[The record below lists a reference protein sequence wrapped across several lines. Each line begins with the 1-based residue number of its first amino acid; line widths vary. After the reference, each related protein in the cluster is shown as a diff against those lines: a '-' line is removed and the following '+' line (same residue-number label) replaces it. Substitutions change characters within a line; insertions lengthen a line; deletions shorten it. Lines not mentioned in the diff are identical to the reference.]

1 MKKVMLKPL
10 NVDSYWVFCHHLFA
24 DVSMKSLQV
33 VALSGMMTSPPPR
46 LLSCPRRTTT
56 SPQSLCPRLPSLVF
70 PLRHPQSDACW
81 SPAGPAPQTTLVFPY
96 LRPASP
102 ASRSHI
108 SRTLTSSKEA
118 SLAYSYFKMSISHKE
133 IVQLFGKNAQL
144 SIAYLQSRDCDD
156 ETGAGRLA
164 VSRGEE
170 SLCRCFYKWKI

>member
-1 MKKVMLKPL
+1 MKKVMLNPL
-10 NVDSYWVFCHHLFA
+10 NVDSRWVFCCCLCA

-56 SPQSLCPRLPSLVF
+56 WPQSPCPRLRRLVF
-70 PLRHPQSDACW
+70 HLRRPQSDACW
-81 SPAGPAPQTTLVFPY
+81 SPAGPAPQTTPVFPY

-118 SLAYSYFKMSISHKE
+118 SSAYSYFKMSKKCHKE
-133 IVQLFGKNAQL
+133 IVQLFWKNAVVYSL
-144 SIAYLQSRDCDD
+144 F
-156 ETGAGRLA
+156 A
-164 VSRGEE
+164 VT
-170 SLCRCFYKWKI
+170 